1 MNSQTVRPDRL
12 TVLYDC
18 HQRLKIAV
26 SYLQTS
32 CSMQTSSQVP
42 DVFEI
47 LSKRYVIGDDHIMAQ
62 GCWATRLLQASLT
75 SHTQALLMCRSLACD
90 PLLPSRATQHE

>member
-1 MNSQTVRPDRL
+1 MSPQNLRPDRL
-12 TVLYDC
+12 TVVFDS
-18 HQRLKIAV
+18 HEKLKIAV

-32 CSMQTSSQVP
+32 RSMCDSSRIP
-42 DVFEI
+42 DVLEI

-62 GCWATRLLQASLT
+62 SCRATGLLQASLT
-75 SHTQALLMCRSLACD
+75 SHTQDLLVRCSLAHD